1 MLVLTRNIGQSVY
14 IDGHKIEV
22 MVLGVRGNQVR
33 LGFEAPRDI
42 EIVRDD
48 AIKGKKDGNDR

>member
-48 AIKGKKDGNDR
+48 AIKGKKQ